1 MNENKLF
8 KTKQNNLEML
18 LKQSKTGLKKKME
31 DCIRFTLSAGPAGN
45 SLLTGVGTKCYLTW
59 SGY

>member
-31 DCIRFTLSAGPAGN
+31 DCIRFTLS
-45 SLLTGVGTKCYLTW
+45 SW
-59 SGY
+59 SCWKFTANKWEQSVI